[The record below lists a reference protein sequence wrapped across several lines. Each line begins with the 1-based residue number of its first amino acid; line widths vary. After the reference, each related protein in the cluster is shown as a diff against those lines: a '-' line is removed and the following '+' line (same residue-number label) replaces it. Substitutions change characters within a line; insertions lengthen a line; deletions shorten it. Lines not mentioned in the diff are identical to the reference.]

1 MYRQVI
7 PEITDFRRLDW
18 SKVRHS
24 SGTAGSFLKSREII
38 RGVKWY
44 YKLSDYDAI
53 IFGGWFMAGGI
64 KNLAWFKNQIP
75 ELSAAGKK
83 IIVYGVGGS
92 PADSPEIPAAMRRN
106 FTDEEWNSLKAF
118 YCPGGFNYEK
128 MSGFSKFMMKMFTT
142 MLANK
147 KDASEAE
154 KNMAQMISHSYDISD
169 KKYIEPILAEL
180 K

>member
-1 MYRQVI
+1 MERVMVDNWLLEEAVI
-7 PEITDFRRLDW
+7 NLRDEPE
-18 SKVRHS
+18 KP
-24 SGTAGSFLKSREII
+24 GKSLSDLLMAILLWDEVCFPENQNNYWRSI
-38 RGVKWY
+38 RG
-44 YKLSDYDAI
+44 
-53 IFGGWFMAGGI
+53 
-64 KNLAWFKNQIP
+64 NLADYLTPI
-75 ELSAAGKK
+75 
-83 IIVYGVGGS
+83 
-92 PADSPEIPAAMRRN
+92 
-106 FTDEEWNSLKAF
+106 TDEEWNSLKAF

>member
-1 MYRQVI
+1 MKAIVI
-7 PEITDFRRLDW
+7 Y
-18 SKVRHS
+18 S
-24 SGTAGSFLKSREII
+24 SQTGFTKRYAEWISEASGAESVEFKQAKRIN
-38 RGVKWY
+38 
-44 YKLSDYDAI
+44 LSDYDAI
-53 IFGGWFMAGGI
+53 VFGSWFMAGGI
-64 KNLAWFKNQIP
+64 KNLDWFKKQIP
-75 ELSAAGKK
+75 ALTAAGKK
-83 IIVYGVGGS
+83 LMIFGVGGS
-92 PADSPEIPAAMRRN
+92 PAESPDIPSAMRRN
-106 FTDEEWNSLKAF
+106 FTDEEWNSLKTF

-154 KNMAQMISHSYDISD
+154 KNMAKMISHSYDISD

>member
-1 MYRQVI
+1 MKTIVI
-7 PEITDFRRLDW
+7 YTSQTGFTKRYAEWISEASGAECVDF
-18 SKVRHS
+18 KQ
-24 SGTAGSFLKSREII
+24 AKKI
-38 RGVKWY
+38 
-44 YKLSDYDAI
+44 KLSDFDAI

-64 KNLAWFKNQIP
+64 KNLAWFKKQLP
-75 ELSAAGKK
+75 SLSAAGKK

-92 PADSPEIPAAMRRN
+92 PADSPDIPAAMRRN
-106 FTDEEWNSLKAF
+106 FTDEEWNSLKTF

-180 K
+180 R

>member
-1 MYRQVI
+1 MKTIVI
-7 PEITDFRRLDW
+7 YTSQTGFTKRYAEWISEASGAECVDF
-18 SKVRHS
+18 KQ
-24 SGTAGSFLKSREII
+24 AKKI
-38 RGVKWY
+38 
-44 YKLSDYDAI
+44 KLSDFDAI

-64 KNLAWFKNQIP
+64 KNLAWFKKQLP
-75 ELSAAGKK
+75 SLSAAGKK

-92 PADSPEIPAAMRRN
+92 PADSPDIPDAIRRN
-106 FTDEEWNSLKAF
+106 FTDEEWNSLN
-118 YCPGGFNYEK
+118 FNYEK

-154 KNMAQMISHSYDISD
+154 KKMAQMISHSYDISD